1 MVLIEFLFDLVG
13 FKYKYGILSTQFM
26 VHMYL
31 QNSFDLVGFKK
42 DMWYAVDP
50 VHGTKL
56 QTMSLDGDNK
66 ICPSASGTSIF
77 IGRTGK
83 DLITFECVK

>member
-1 MVLIEFLFDLVG
+1 
-13 FKYKYGILSTQFM
+13 
-26 VHMYL
+26 
-31 QNSFDLVGFKK
+31 
-42 DMWYAVDP
+42 MWYAVDP

-83 DLITFECVK
+83 DFYITFECVK